1 MPIVEPFTPRR
12 DSLRAPGGTMR
23 RKGLLIGVIL
33 ATVLAVIVVYVVMH
47 ASISALPEPGVAETT
62 LASAAKEWLI
72 ARAARGPLPPAPA
85 DDEAS
90 VTAGKSLFGM
100 GCATCH
106 GQDGRTPTP
115 IGKSMY
121 PRAVDLGSADVQEMS
136 DAEMFWVIKN
146 GIRLTGMP
154 GFANI
159 NSDQEIWQLAW
170 YVRSLGKQG
179 GR

>member
-1 MPIVEPFTPRR
+1 
-12 DSLRAPGGTMR
+12 MR
-23 RKGLLIGVIL
+23 HKGLLIGVIL
-33 ATVLAVIVVYVVMH
+33 VAVIVIILIYSAMH
-47 ASISALPEPGVAETT
+47 ASVSALPEPGSVETT

-85 DDEAS
+85 NDDAS

-106 GQDGRTPTP
+106 GPDGRTPTP
-115 IGKSMY
+115 MGKSMY

-146 GIRLTGMP
+146 GVRLTGMP

-159 NSDQEIWQLAW
+159 NSDQEIWQIAW
-170 YVRSLGKQG
+170 FVRSLGRQG